1 MGHMVLVGLSKRQKY
16 QTATEMC
23 EFYPFWI
30 TQPGLGNIPRRCNIT
45 LPKCLISNEFIES
58 YGKIENF
65 PLVEGSCL
73 SGKRLIDTEEK
84 D

>member
-1 MGHMVLVGLSKRQKY
+1 MVLVDLSKRQKY
-16 QTATEMC
+16 QIVTEMC

-30 TQPGLGNIPRRCNIT
+30 TQPGLGNIPRRGNNT

-58 YGKIENF
+58 YGKTENF
-65 PLVEGSCL
+65 TFLEGSCL